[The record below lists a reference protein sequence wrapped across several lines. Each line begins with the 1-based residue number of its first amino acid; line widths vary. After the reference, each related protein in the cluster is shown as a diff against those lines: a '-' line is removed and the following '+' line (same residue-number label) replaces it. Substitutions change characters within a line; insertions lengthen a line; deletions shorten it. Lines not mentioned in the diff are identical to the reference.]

1 MDFQQMFKSIGQYT
15 SKNSPTILS
24 GAAVAGVIATAVLA
38 VRATPKAL
46 AELAGQQMDK
56 EDGAFTKGLPPEEVD
71 KVSGLSTKEIVKAT
85 WKFYIPAA
93 LTGAATIACIIGAN
107 QIGARRYAALA
118 GAYTLAEKTFREYKD
133 EVVKQIGEKKE
144 EKIREEINDRHIREL
159 PENTQVIITGMG
171 EQACYDKFT
180 GRLFKSDIET
190 IRRAAN
196 DVNQEILTGAHMGVE
211 LNRFYELLGLERV
224 EAGDILGWNVDHMMD
239 LKFTSHLSE
248 CNIPTIAVDFK
259 YPPVY
264 DYGKI

>member
-1 MDFQQMFKSIGQYT
+1 MDFQHLLKNIGQYT

-56 EDGAFTKGLPPEEVD
+56 EDGAYTKGLPPAEVD
-71 KVSGLSTKEIVKAT
+71 RVAELSKREIVRIA

-93 LTGAATIACIIGAN
+93 LSGAATIVCIVGAN
-107 QIGARRYAALA
+107 QIGAKRYAALA
-118 GAYTLAEKTFREYKD
+118 GAYTVLDRGFREYKD
-133 EVVKQIGEKKE
+133 EVIKQIGEKKE
-144 EKIREEINDRHIREL
+144 EKIREEINERHIREL
-159 PENTQVIITGMG
+159 PENTQVIITGTG
-171 EQACYDKFT
+171 EQACYDMYT

-196 DVNQEILTGAHMGVE
+196 DVNQEILMGPHMGVE

-224 EAGDILGWNVDHMMD
+224 EAGDVLGFNVEHMVE

-248 CNIPTIAVDFK
+248 CNMATIAVNFK
-259 YPPVY
+259 YPPIY
-264 DYGKI
+264 DYEKI